1 MGSTCFIQ
9 LARIFL
15 LILGSLVLCHRAHSQ
30 TVGTTTA
37 DILKINEGAR
47 PAAMGGAYTA
57 MGDDIYSLDYNPAG
71 LSYLK
76 ASQLVVMHLDSL
88 AGIEYE
94 YLSFGTAW
102 GSSNVLA
109 FNATYRHEPPIDNNN
124 GNPAVYTDDLLASL
138 SYGFK
143 LGNNFR
149 AGLTGKYLKSDLAAY
164 SATAVA
170 FDLGIVLDHLPYGI
184 RAGAAVQNLGTG
196 MTFTPGGT
204 GSSNGAPSESLP
216 LFLRF
221 GLGTH
226 QVIDGNKDLNVGI
239 EVFKPSDQ
247 DIKIGLGGEY
257 WVFPQLFVIRG
268 GYKIENLGTP
278 YGGINASTNK
288 PFPGVSNAFQDYTLG
303 CTLTRRIDGDD
314 FSIDIAYDPGN
325 FSTTTQDTFFFALN
339 LRFNQLRLF

>member
-1 MGSTCFIQ
+1 MDSTRHT
-9 LARIFL
+9 LMARISL
-15 LILGSLVLCHRAHSQ
+15 LSFGILLLAQPGRSQ

-57 MGDDIYSLDYNPAG
+57 MGDDIYSLSYNPAG

-76 ASQLVVMHLDSL
+76 ASQLVVEHLDSL

-109 FNATYRHEPPIDNNN
+109 FNTTYRSQPPIDNDN
-124 GNPAVYTDDLLASL
+124 GNPAVYTYDLLASL
-138 SYGFK
+138 SYATK
-143 LGNNFR
+143 LGSNFR
-149 AGLTGKYLKSDLAAY
+149 AGATVKYLQSELAYYTA
-164 SATAVA
+164 SAIA
-170 FDLGIVLDHLPYGI
+170 FDLGAVLDHLPYGI
-184 RAGAAVQNLGTG
+184 RAGASVQNVGTG
-196 MTFTPGGT
+196 MTFTPA
-204 GSSNGAPSESLP
+204 GSGSASGSPSEPLP

-226 QVIDGNKDLNVGI
+226 QVIDGNKDLNIGV

-247 DIKIGLGGEY
+247 DIKMGLGGEF

-268 GYKIENLGTP
+268 GYKIENLGAP
-278 YGGINASTNK
+278 YGGINSANNQ

-303 CTLTRRIDGDD
+303 CSLTREIDGDD
-314 FSIDIAYDPGN
+314 FSIDIAYDPAD

-339 LRFNQLRLF
+339 LRFNQLRIF